1 MILEILWV
9 IFWGTILAAMIAC
22 LRPDPRSEATPPP
35 DEPPKLSPPPPAL
48 KPCSC
53 VWCPVG
59 CIKSQPPAEPTGRPL
74 ASHPFSDD
82 FQAFLDELNRQSEQ
96 TRPLR

>member
-22 LRPDPRSEATPPP
+22 LRPDPRSEAPQAPDNNPPRV
-35 DEPPKLSPPPPAL
+35 SPPPPAP
-48 KPCSC
+48 KPCTC
-53 VWCPVG
+53 LWCPVG
-59 CIKSQPPAEPTGRPL
+59 CIKAD
-74 ASHPFSDD
+74 PFSDD